1 MAENEREIVLNMLL
15 LLKPERQGHI
25 ILRETLDSY
34 AYLSKPERAFITRL
48 YEGVIEKKIYLDFV
62 IDKFSKL
69 PVKKMKPVV
78 MAVLELTVYQLFF
91 MNKVP
96 ESAAINEGVKLVKRK
111 GLTGLSGFVNGVL
124 RNITRNRNK
133 IEIPDKDKD
142 LTRFLE
148 VRYSMP
154 LPLVKYFINEYGKDK
169 AEKILKAFEKER
181 AVTIRVN
188 MAKSECEKLIRELE
202 ADGIRTEK
210 GNILERAFKI
220 SGFDNLNFISA
231 FENGEFNVQD
241 ESSQLAAE
249 LAGVKEGDIVLDL
262 CSAPGGKTAVMA
274 EKAGVSGKVIACDI
288 SENKL
293 GLIED
298 TIKRLGFKNVKTKIN
313 DASVFNE
320 DFKEKADVVMCDL
333 PCSGLGVIGRKK
345 DIKYNFSPE
354 KIKALAELQK
364 KILTNAKEYVKEG
377 GILMFSTCT
386 LTKLENEENFKFISD
401 FEGFEPVDFSKEL
414 PESLK
419 NGEYGKRI
427 VKEAE
432 KGYIK
437 LIPGEFDTDGFFI
450 SKAIRKSKI

>member
-78 MAVLELTVYQLFF
+78 RAVLELTAYQLFF

-124 RNITRNRNK
+124 RNITRNRDK

-210 GNILERAFKI
+210 GDILERAFKI

-414 PESLK
+414 PKSLK